1 MTTPEQ
7 PAKRPTEDLKYQPVP
22 QLDTRP
28 EEKNA
33 DDKPAE
39 GVIGTVKQKVEK
51 VERRPAVAHL
61 LRAFERFN
69 ERMGNQFGA
78 AITYFSFLSMIP
90 VLMVSFAVAGFVL
103 ASHPTLLQD
112 IFNKILQSVSD
123 PTLAKTLSS
132 SINAAV
138 E

>member
-69 ERMGNQFGA
+69 ERMGN
-78 AITYFSFLSMIP
+78 
-90 VLMVSFAVAGFVL
+90 
-103 ASHPTLLQD
+103 
-112 IFNKILQSVSD
+112 
-123 PTLAKTLSS
+123 
-132 SINAAV
+132 
-138 E
+138 